1 MKLHIWALA
10 AMTGVA
16 GLVTAAGPARAQAD
30 PKMVVATVNGQTITM
45 AEVNAVLKAR
55 PLPVEVPESKKK
67 EVVYQIVCM
76 LIDGHLWD
84 QYLQKNGPHIDKAEV
99 DKHMA
104 ELREGLKK
112 QGKTLDQY
120 YKDCGQDEASVRAGI
135 VSVLQW
141 DALAHA
147 RISDA
152 DVKRYYDE
160 NKDFFD
166 GVTVRASH
174 IMLKVPAN
182 APEAQKQAARDKL
195 LAIRAH
201 LVAGKLDFAEAA
213 RRYSE
218 CVTAPE
224 GGDLG
229 MFPRKMVVDENI
241 ARAAFALPVN
251 AVSEVVQ
258 SDYGLHLIKVTE
270 RKAGDQPSNF
280 EKIKDVVRD
289 FCTEELRLAVL
300 AQQRKAADVKITL
313 PK

>member
-1 MKLHIWALA
+1 H
-10 AMTGVA
+10 
-16 GLVTAAGPARAQAD
+16 
-30 PKMVVATVNGQTITM
+30 
-45 AEVNAVLKAR
+45 
-55 PLPVEVPESKKK
+55 
-67 EVVYQIVCM
+67 
-76 LIDGHLWD
+76 
-84 QYLQKNGPHIDKAEV
+84 KNGPRVDKAEV
-99 DKHMA
+99 EKRMA
-104 ELREGLKK
+104 ELREAVKK
-112 QGKTLDQY
+112 AGKTMDDY
-120 YKDCGQDEASVRAGI
+120 YKDSGQDEAGVRAGI

-141 DALAHA
+141 DAIA
-147 RISDA
+147 RAKISDA

-182 APEAQKQAARDKL
+182 APDADKQAARDKL

-201 LVAGKLDFAEAA
+201 VVAGQLDFAEAA
-213 RRYSE
+213 RRYSQ
-218 CVTAPE
+218 CVTAPD

-229 MFPRKMVVDENI
+229 LFPRKMVVDENI

-251 AVSEVVQ
+251 GVSDVVAT
-258 SDYGLHLIKVTE
+258 DYGLHLIKVTE
-270 RKAGDQPSNF
+270 RRPGDQPSDF
-280 EKIKDVVRD
+280 AKIKDVVRD

>member
-1 MKLHIWALA
+1 MKWHIWALA
-10 AMTGVA
+10 ALTGVGGA
-16 GLVTAAGPARAQAD
+16 VTAARAQAD
-30 PKMVVATVNGQTITM
+30 PKTVVATVNGQTVTM
-45 AEVNAVLKAR
+45 AEVNTVLKAR
-55 PLPVEVPESKKK
+55 PLPVELPEAKKK
-67 EVVYQIVCM
+67 EMVAQVVYM
-76 LIDGHLWD
+76 LIDGRLWE
-84 QYLQKNGPHIDKAEV
+84 QYLHKNGPRVDKAEV
-99 DKHMA
+99 EKRMA
-104 ELREGLKK
+104 ELREAVKK
-112 QGKTLDQY
+112 AGKTMDDY
-120 YKDCGQDEASVRAGI
+120 YKDSGQDEAGVRAGI

-141 DALAHA
+141 DAIA
-147 RISDA
+147 RAKISDA

-182 APEAQKQAARDKL
+182 APDADKQAARDKL

-201 LVAGKLDFAEAA
+201 VVAGQLDFAEAA
-213 RRYSE
+213 RRYSQ
-218 CVTAPE
+218 CVTAPD

-229 MFPRKMVVDENI
+229 LFPRKMVVDENI

-251 AVSEVVQ
+251 GVSDVVAT
-258 SDYGLHLIKVTE
+258 DYGLHLIKVTE
-270 RKAGDQPSNF
+270 RRPGDQPSDF
-280 EKIKDVVRD
+280 AKIKDVVRD